1 MWMSLIIQLD
11 VVDHPQ
17 GWLVGTS
24 QADKARSNDR
34 ILDAAAE
41 LLRRHGLSGVRVTE
55 VMRAAGLTHGG
66 FYKHFQDR
74 QQLIVE
80 ALRRALTPAQQ
91 AGPYR
96 SYTDFV
102 RGYLGWTHRELRGR
116 GCPMA
121 ALAGD
126 VVRAD
131 DQVRSVFTGGVR
143 DAVAQVARLL
153 GDLDHHDGAHRDGD
167 LRARAAAA
175 FSTAVGAL
183 VLARA
188 VDDAELAD
196 FILASARTALLPPEQ
211 ER

>member
-1 MWMSLIIQLD
+1 
-11 VVDHPQ
+11 
-17 GWLVGTS
+17 VGTS

-80 ALRRALTPAQQ
+80 ALRRALTAAQQ

-96 SYTDFV
+96 SYADFV
-102 RGYLGWTHRELRGR
+102 RGYLSRTHRELRGR

-126 VVRAD
+126 VVRAEG
-131 DQVRSVFTGGVR
+131 QVRSVFTGGVR
-143 DAVAQVARLL
+143 DAVAQLARLL
-153 GDLDHHDGAHRDGD
+153 DHLDDNAEARREGDV
-167 LRARAAAA
+167 RARAAAA

-188 VDDAELAD
+188 VDDAALAD
-196 FILASARTALLPPEQ
+196 FILASARRALLPSEQ
-211 ER
+211 EALPARQER